1 MERASTK
8 FENIFTNMEYVST
21 LLRWPPPR
29 WRRPPPSL
37 RIFPPRWSVF
47 PHCWDGFHQDWE
59 VHHEGSVGL
68 HHFWTLPLLPFAVRL
83 MTERPSTNRE
93 AFSEQTVITFLPW
106 KHLILS
112 VGKKAGLFF
121 YGDANVIFV
130 RLKSQFLVPLICLI
144 RKVSAAYY
152 LLSFLL
158 VFYNFHPLSIPLL
171 HFDTSFFY
179 MGSQEHQ
186 RSLPL
191 HLLWLRRSQ
200 HFISAT
206 CIIIRAG

>member
-1 MERASTK
+1 MASTK
-8 FENIFTNMEYVST
+8 FESVSTRMEYVSI

-29 WRRPPPSL
+29 SRR
-37 RIFPPRWSVF
+37 
-47 PHCWDGFHQDWE
+47 D
-59 VHHEGSVGL
+59 GL
-68 HHFWTLPLLPFAVRL
+68 HNFWTLPLLLPFAVRL

-158 VFYNFHPLSIPLL
+158 VFLYFLSPLSILLL

-200 HFISAT
+200 HFISAS
-206 CIIIRAG
+206 CLVHNHIFGFESFVWQEME